1 VSLVAKANI
10 FASLRARITTVP
22 VLAVFIAVFAWGI
35 GPLLFL
41 APSISINSVLFYR
54 VLFWPPLL
62 FFIAT
67 RNGRKIDRSIFR
79 TVLLPGVL
87 FGVSTIF
94 GFTAIVETSVANATI
109 IGNVSTAMVLFAAPK
124 FLNESIS
131 RWQVLL
137 ALTSFAGVVAI
148 VVGAGNTG
156 GSSIYGDLLAFIN
169 AATWTL
175 YFISSKRRRLEGF
188 DTWQFLFGVSVVQA
202 CVVVPYSLITSD
214 DILQITWRDLGF
226 LIAMTL
232 FSGTIGHSFMLWA
245 QKYVD
250 ASVSSLILLLGPVIS
265 AFGAWLVYGQQISLM
280 QLIGGAIVLVS
291 LAGVVRLAN
300 SVKVS
305 KDVVA
310 TADPLLNS
318 IP

>member
-1 VSLVAKANI
+1 MKVLA
-10 FASLRARITTVP
+10 LARKQIAAVP

-62 FFIAT
+62 YLIVR
-67 RNGRKIDRSIFR
+67 RNGAKLNDKLFRS
-79 TVLLPGVL
+79 VLVPGIL

-94 GFTAIVETSVANATI
+94 GFTAITTTSVANATI
-109 IGNVSTAMVLFAAPK
+109 IGNISTAMVLFVAPR
-124 FLNESIS
+124 FLNEKIS
-131 RWQVLL
+131 KSQVLL
-137 ALTSFAGVVAI
+137 ALTSFAGVAAI
-148 VVGAGNTG
+148 VFGAGNTG
-156 GSSIYGDLLAFIN
+156 GSSLFGDALALVN
-169 AATWTL
+169 ALTWTI
-175 YFISSKRRRLEGF
+175 YFISSKRRRVDGV
-188 DTWQFLFGVSVVQA
+188 DTWQFLFGVSVIQVF
-202 CVVVPYSLITSD
+202 VVVPYALLTSN

-265 AFGAWLVYGQQISLM
+265 SAGAWLVYGQQISLV
-280 QLIGGAIVLVS
+280 QVIGGAIVLAS
-291 LAGVVRLAN
+291 LAGVVRMSSSAKINKEVL
-300 SVKVS
+300 S
-305 KDVVA
+305 

-318 IP
+318 NP

>member
-1 VSLVAKANI
+1 MKVLA
-10 FASLRARITTVP
+10 LARKQIAAVP

-62 FFIAT
+62 YLIVR
-67 RNGRKIDRSIFR
+67 RNGAKINEKLFRS
-79 TVLLPGVL
+79 VLVPGIL

-94 GFTAIVETSVANATI
+94 GFTAITTTSVANATI
-109 IGNVSTAMVLFAAPK
+109 IGNISTAMVLFVAPR
-124 FLNESIS
+124 FLNEKIS
-131 RWQVLL
+131 KSQVVL
-137 ALTSFAGVVAI
+137 AFTSFAGVAAI
-148 VVGAGNTG
+148 VFGAGNTG
-156 GSSIYGDLLAFIN
+156 GSSLFGDFLALVN
-169 AATWTL
+169 ALTWTV
-175 YFISSKRRRLEGF
+175 YFISSKRRRVDGV
-188 DTWQFLFGVSVVQA
+188 DTWQFLFGVSVIQVF
-202 CVVVPYSLITSD
+202 VVVPYALLTSN

-265 AFGAWLVYGQQISLM
+265 SAGAWLVYGQQISLV
-280 QLIGGAIVLVS
+280 QVIGGAIVLAS
-291 LAGVVRLAN
+291 LAGVVRMSSSAKINKEVL
-300 SVKVS
+300 S
-305 KDVVA
+305 

-318 IP
+318 NP

>member
-1 VSLVAKANI
+1 MKVLA
-10 FASLRARITTVP
+10 LARKQIAAVP
-22 VLAVFIAVFAWGI
+22 VIAVFIAVFAWGI

-62 FFIAT
+62 YLIVR
-67 RNGRKIDRSIFR
+67 RNGAKINDKLFRS
-79 TVLLPGVL
+79 VLVPGIL

-94 GFTAIVETSVANATI
+94 GFTAITTTSVANATI
-109 IGNVSTAMVLFAAPK
+109 IGNISTAMVLFVAPR
-124 FLNESIS
+124 FLNEKIS
-131 RWQVLL
+131 KSQVVL
-137 ALTSFAGVVAI
+137 AFTSFAGVATI
-148 VVGAGNTG
+148 VFGAGNTG
-156 GSSIYGDLLAFIN
+156 GSSLFGDSLALVN
-169 AATWTL
+169 ALTWTA
-175 YFISSKRRRLEGF
+175 YFISSKRRRVDGV
-188 DTWQFLFGVSVVQA
+188 DTWQFLFGVSVIQVFI
-202 CVVVPYSLITSD
+202 VVPYALVTSN

-265 AFGAWLVYGQQISLM
+265 SAGAWLVYGQQISLV
-280 QLIGGAIVLVS
+280 QVIGGAIVLAS
-291 LAGVVRLAN
+291 LAGVVRMSSSAKINKEVL
-300 SVKVS
+300 S
-305 KDVVA
+305 

-318 IP
+318 NP

>member
-1 VSLVAKANI
+1 MKVLA
-10 FASLRARITTVP
+10 LARKQIAAVP

-62 FFIAT
+62 YLIVR
-67 RNGRKIDRSIFR
+67 RNGAKLNDKLFRS
-79 TVLLPGVL
+79 VLVPGIL

-94 GFTAIVETSVANATI
+94 GFTAITTTSVANATI
-109 IGNVSTAMVLFAAPK
+109 IGNISTAMVLFVAPR
-124 FLNESIS
+124 FLNEKIS
-131 RWQVLL
+131 KSQVLL
-137 ALTSFAGVVAI
+137 AFTSFAGVAAI
-148 VVGAGNTG
+148 VFGAGNTG
-156 GSSIYGDLLAFIN
+156 GSSLFGDFLALVN
-169 AATWTL
+169 ALTWTV
-175 YFISSKRRRLEGF
+175 YFISSKRRRVDGV
-188 DTWQFLFGVSVVQA
+188 DTWQFLFGVSVIQVFI
-202 CVVVPYSLITSD
+202 VVPYALLTSN

-265 AFGAWLVYGQQISLM
+265 SAGAWLVYGQQISLV
-280 QLIGGAIVLVS
+280 QVIGGAIVLAS
-291 LAGVVRLAN
+291 LAGVVRMSSSAKINKEVL
-300 SVKVS
+300 S
-305 KDVVA
+305 

-318 IP
+318 NP

>member
-1 VSLVAKANI
+1 MKVLA
-10 FASLRARITTVP
+10 LARKQIAAVP

-62 FFIAT
+62 YLIVR
-67 RNGRKIDRSIFR
+67 RNGAKLNDKLFRS
-79 TVLLPGVL
+79 VLVPGIL

-94 GFTAIVETSVANATI
+94 GFTAITTTSVANATI
-109 IGNVSTAMVLFAAPK
+109 IGNISTAMVLFVAPR
-124 FLNESIS
+124 FLNEKIS
-131 RWQVLL
+131 KSQVLL
-137 ALTSFAGVVAI
+137 AFTSFAGVAAI
-148 VVGAGNTG
+148 VFGAGNTG
-156 GSSIYGDLLAFIN
+156 GSSLFGDFLALIN
-169 AATWTL
+169 ALTWTV
-175 YFISSKRRRLEGF
+175 YFISSKRRRVDGV
-188 DTWQFLFGVSVVQA
+188 DTWQFLFGVSVIQVF
-202 CVVVPYSLITSD
+202 VVVPYALLTSN

-265 AFGAWLVYGQQISLM
+265 SAGAWLVYGQQISLV
-280 QLIGGAIVLVS
+280 QVIGGAIVLAS
-291 LAGVVRLAN
+291 LAGVVRMSSSAKINKEVL
-300 SVKVS
+300 S
-305 KDVVA
+305 

-318 IP
+318 NP

>member
-1 VSLVAKANI
+1 MNLVSGA
-10 FASLRARITTVP
+10 RARIAAVP

-41 APSISINSVLFYR
+41 APSLSINSILFYR

-62 FFIAT
+62 YLIA
-67 RNGRKIDRSIFR
+67 RRGGRKINKKLFRS
-79 TVLLPGVL
+79 VWLPGML

-94 GFTAIVETSVANATI
+94 GFTAIIETSVANATI

-124 FLNESIS
+124 FLNEKIS

-137 ALTSFAGVVAI
+137 AFTSFAGVVAI

-156 GSSIYGDLLAFIN
+156 GSSLFGDFLALIN
-169 AATWTL
+169 ALTWTF
-175 YFISSKRRRLEGF
+175 YFISSKRRRVDGV
-188 DTWQFLFGVSVVQA
+188 DTWQFLYGVSVIQVL
-202 CVVVPYSLITSD
+202 VVVPYSLITSD
-214 DILQITWRDLGF
+214 DITQITLRDLGF

-265 AFGAWLVYGQQISLM
+265 SIGAWLVYNQNISVIQIV
-280 QLIGGAIVLVS
+280 GGVVVLAS
-291 LAGVVRLAN
+291 LAGVVRLSSA
-300 SVKVS
+300 VKISREVLG
-305 KDVVA
+305 

-318 IP
+318 NP

>member
-1 VSLVAKANI
+1 MKVLA
-10 FASLRARITTVP
+10 LARKQIAAVP
-22 VLAVFIAVFAWGI
+22 VLGVFIAVFAWGI

-62 FFIAT
+62 YLIVR
-67 RNGRKIDRSIFR
+67 RNGAKINDKLFRS
-79 TVLLPGVL
+79 VLVPGIL

-94 GFTAIVETSVANATI
+94 GFTAITTTSVANATI
-109 IGNVSTAMVLFAAPK
+109 IGNISTAMVLFVAPR
-124 FLNESIS
+124 FLNEKIS
-131 RWQVLL
+131 KSQVLL
-137 ALTSFAGVVAI
+137 AFTSFAGVAAI
-148 VVGAGNTG
+148 VFGAGNTG
-156 GSSIYGDLLAFIN
+156 GSSLFGDFLALVN
-169 AATWTL
+169 ALTWTV
-175 YFISSKRRRLEGF
+175 YFISSKRRRVDGV
-188 DTWQFLFGVSVVQA
+188 DTWQFLFGVSVIQVF
-202 CVVVPYSLITSD
+202 VVVPYALLTSN

-265 AFGAWLVYGQQISLM
+265 SAGAWLVYGQQISLV
-280 QLIGGAIVLVS
+280 QVIGGAIVLAS
-291 LAGVVRLAN
+291 LAGVVRMSSSAKINKEVL
-300 SVKVS
+300 S
-305 KDVVA
+305 

-318 IP
+318 NP

>member
-1 VSLVAKANI
+1 MKVLA
-10 FASLRARITTVP
+10 LARKQIAAVP

-62 FFIAT
+62 YLIVR
-67 RNGRKIDRSIFR
+67 RNGAKINDKLFRS
-79 TVLLPGVL
+79 VLVPGIL

-94 GFTAIVETSVANATI
+94 GFTAITTTSVANATI
-109 IGNVSTAMVLFAAPK
+109 IGNISTAMVLFVAPR
-124 FLNESIS
+124 FLNEKIS
-131 RWQVLL
+131 KSQVVL
-137 ALTSFAGVVAI
+137 ALTSFAGVAAI
-148 VVGAGNTG
+148 VFGAGNTG
-156 GSSIYGDLLAFIN
+156 GSSLFGDFLALVN
-169 AATWTL
+169 ALTWTV
-175 YFISSKRRRLEGF
+175 YFISSKRRRVDGV
-188 DTWQFLFGVSVVQA
+188 DTWQFLFGVSVIQVFI
-202 CVVVPYSLITSD
+202 VVPYALLTSN

-265 AFGAWLVYGQQISLM
+265 SAGAWLVYGQQISLV
-280 QLIGGAIVLVS
+280 QVIGGAIVLAS
-291 LAGVVRLAN
+291 LAGVVRMSSSAKINKEVL
-300 SVKVS
+300 S
-305 KDVVA
+305 

-318 IP
+318 NP

>member
-1 VSLVAKANI
+1 MKVLA
-10 FASLRARITTVP
+10 LARKQIAAVP

-62 FFIAT
+62 YLIVR
-67 RNGRKIDRSIFR
+67 RNGAKINDKLFRS
-79 TVLLPGVL
+79 VLVPGIL

-94 GFTAIVETSVANATI
+94 GFTAITTTSVANATI
-109 IGNVSTAMVLFAAPK
+109 IGNISTAMVLFVAPR
-124 FLNESIS
+124 FLNEKIS
-131 RWQVLL
+131 KSQVLL
-137 ALTSFAGVVAI
+137 AFTSFAGVAAI
-148 VVGAGNTG
+148 VFGAGNTG
-156 GSSIYGDLLAFIN
+156 GSSLFGDFLALVN
-169 AATWTL
+169 ALTWTV
-175 YFISSKRRRLEGF
+175 YFISSKRRRVDGV
-188 DTWQFLFGVSVVQA
+188 DTWQFLFGVSVIQVF
-202 CVVVPYSLITSD
+202 VVVPYALVTSN

-265 AFGAWLVYGQQISLM
+265 SAGAWLVYGQQISLV
-280 QLIGGAIVLVS
+280 QVIGGAIVLAS
-291 LAGVVRLAN
+291 LAGVVRMSSSAKINKEVL
-300 SVKVS
+300 S
-305 KDVVA
+305 

-318 IP
+318 NP

>member
-1 VSLVAKANI
+1 MKVLA
-10 FASLRARITTVP
+10 LARKQIAAVP

-62 FFIAT
+62 YLIVR
-67 RNGRKIDRSIFR
+67 RNGAKLNDKLFRS
-79 TVLLPGVL
+79 VLVPGIL

-94 GFTAIVETSVANATI
+94 GFTAITTTSVANATI
-109 IGNVSTAMVLFAAPK
+109 IGNISTAMVLFVAPR
-124 FLNESIS
+124 FLNEKIS
-131 RWQVLL
+131 KSQVVL
-137 ALTSFAGVVAI
+137 ALTSFAGVAAI
-148 VVGAGNTG
+148 VIGAGNTG
-156 GSSIYGDLLAFIN
+156 GSSLFGDFLALVN
-169 AATWTL
+169 ALTWTI
-175 YFISSKRRRLEGF
+175 YFISSKRRRVDGV
-188 DTWQFLFGVSVVQA
+188 DTWQFLFGVSVIQVF
-202 CVVVPYSLITSD
+202 VVVPYALLTSN

-226 LIAMTL
+226 LIAMTV

-265 AFGAWLVYGQQISLM
+265 SAGAWLVYGQQISLV
-280 QLIGGAIVLVS
+280 QVIGGAIVLAS
-291 LAGVVRLAN
+291 LAGVVRMSSSAKINKEVL
-300 SVKVS
+300 S
-305 KDVVA
+305 

-318 IP
+318 NP

>member
-1 VSLVAKANI
+1 MKVIAL
-10 FASLRARITTVP
+10 ARKQIAAVP
-22 VLAVFIAVFAWGI
+22 VLAVFIAVFAWGV

-62 FFIAT
+62 YLIVR
-67 RNGRKIDRSIFR
+67 RNGAKLNDKLFRS
-79 TVLLPGVL
+79 VLVPGIL

-94 GFTAIVETSVANATI
+94 GFTAITTTSVANATI
-109 IGNVSTAMVLFAAPK
+109 IGNISTAMVLFVAPR
-124 FLNESIS
+124 FLNEKIS
-131 RWQVLL
+131 KSQVLL
-137 ALTSFAGVVAI
+137 AFTSFAGVATI
-148 VVGAGNTG
+148 VFGAGNTG
-156 GSSIYGDLLAFIN
+156 GSSLFGDSLALVN
-169 AATWTL
+169 ALTWTV
-175 YFISSKRRRLEGF
+175 YFISSKRRRVDGV
-188 DTWQFLFGVSVVQA
+188 DTWQFLFGVSVIQVF
-202 CVVVPYSLITSD
+202 VVVPYALLTSN

-265 AFGAWLVYGQQISLM
+265 SAGAWLVYGQQISFV
-280 QLIGGAIVLVS
+280 QVIGGAIVLAS
-291 LAGVVRLAN
+291 LAGVVRMSSSAKINKEVL
-300 SVKVS
+300 S
-305 KDVVA
+305 

-318 IP
+318 NP

>member
-1 VSLVAKANI
+1 MKLLGVA
-10 FASLRARITTVP
+10 RARVTAVP

-41 APSISINSVLFYR
+41 APSISINSILFYR

-62 FFIAT
+62 YLIA
-67 RNGRKIDRSIFR
+67 RRGGRQINKKLFRS
-79 TVLLPGVL
+79 VVVPGAL

-94 GFTAIVETSVANATI
+94 GFTAIIETSVANATI

-124 FLNESIS
+124 YLNETIS

-137 ALTSFAGVVAI
+137 AFTSFAGVIAI
-148 VVGAGNTG
+148 VLGAGNTG
-156 GSSIYGDLLAFIN
+156 GSSLFGDLLALVN
-169 AATWTL
+169 ALTWTF
-175 YFISSKRRRLEGF
+175 YFISSKRRRIDGV
-188 DTWQFLFGVSVVQA
+188 DTWQFLFGVSVIQVL
-202 CVVVPYSLITSD
+202 VVVPYALVTSN

-265 AFGAWLVYGQQISLM
+265 SIGAWLVYGQNISPM
-280 QLIGGAIVLVS
+280 QVIGGVVVLAS
-291 LAGVVRLAN
+291 LAGVVRL
-300 SVKVS
+300 SGVVKVS
-305 KDVVA
+305 KEVLS

-318 IP
+318 NP

>member
-1 VSLVAKANI
+1 MKVLA
-10 FASLRARITTVP
+10 LARRQITAVP

-62 FFIAT
+62 YLIVR
-67 RNGRKIDRSIFR
+67 RNGAKINNKLFRS
-79 TVLLPGVL
+79 VLVPGIL

-94 GFTAIVETSVANATI
+94 GFTAITTTSVANATI
-109 IGNVSTAMVLFAAPK
+109 IGNISTAMVLFVAPR
-124 FLNESIS
+124 FLNEKIS
-131 RWQVLL
+131 KSQVVL
-137 ALTSFAGVVAI
+137 ALTSFAGVAAI
-148 VVGAGNTG
+148 VFGAGNTG
-156 GSSIYGDLLAFIN
+156 GSSLFGDFLALVN
-169 AATWTL
+169 ALTWTI
-175 YFISSKRRRLEGF
+175 YFISSKRRRVDGV
-188 DTWQFLFGVSVVQA
+188 DTWQFLFGVSVIQVF
-202 CVVVPYSLITSD
+202 VVVPYALLTSN

-226 LIAMTL
+226 LIAMTV

-265 AFGAWLVYGQQISLM
+265 SAGAWLVYGQQISLV
-280 QLIGGAIVLVS
+280 QVIGGAIVLAS
-291 LAGVVRLAN
+291 LAGVVRMSSSAKINKEVL
-300 SVKVS
+300 S
-305 KDVVA
+305 

-318 IP
+318 NP

>member
-1 VSLVAKANI
+1 MKVLA
-10 FASLRARITTVP
+10 LARKQIAAVP

-62 FFIAT
+62 YLIVR
-67 RNGRKIDRSIFR
+67 RNGAKINDKLFRS
-79 TVLLPGVL
+79 VLVPGIL

-94 GFTAIVETSVANATI
+94 GFTAITTTSVANATI
-109 IGNVSTAMVLFAAPK
+109 IGNISTAMVLFVAPR
-124 FLNESIS
+124 FLNEKIS
-131 RWQVLL
+131 KSQVVL
-137 ALTSFAGVVAI
+137 AFTSFAGVAAI
-148 VVGAGNTG
+148 VFGAGNTG
-156 GSSIYGDLLAFIN
+156 GSSLFGDFLALVN
-169 AATWTL
+169 ALTWTV
-175 YFISSKRRRLEGF
+175 YFISSKRRRVDGV
-188 DTWQFLFGVSVVQA
+188 DTWQFLFGVSVIQVF
-202 CVVVPYSLITSD
+202 VVVPYALVTSN
-214 DILQITWRDLGF
+214 DIFQITWRDLGF

-265 AFGAWLVYGQQISLM
+265 SAGAWLVYGQQISLV
-280 QLIGGAIVLVS
+280 QVIGGAIVLAS
-291 LAGVVRLAN
+291 LAGVVRMSSSAKIN
-300 SVKVS
+300 
-305 KDVVA
+305 KDVLS

-318 IP
+318 NP

>member
-1 VSLVAKANI
+1 MNLVSGA
-10 FASLRARITTVP
+10 RARIAAVP

-41 APSISINSVLFYR
+41 APSLSINSILFYR

-62 FFIAT
+62 YLIA
-67 RNGRKIDRSIFR
+67 RRGGRKINKKLFRS
-79 TVLLPGVL
+79 VWLPGML
-87 FGVSTIF
+87 FGISTIF
-94 GFTAIVETSVANATI
+94 GFTAIIETSVANATI

-124 FLNESIS
+124 FLNEKIS

-137 ALTSFAGVVAI
+137 AFTSFAGVVAI

-156 GSSIYGDLLAFIN
+156 GSSLFGDFLALIN
-169 AATWTL
+169 ALTWTF
-175 YFISSKRRRLEGF
+175 YFISSKRRRVDGV
-188 DTWQFLFGVSVVQA
+188 DTWQFLYGVSVIQVL
-202 CVVVPYSLITSD
+202 VVVPYSLITSD
-214 DILQITWRDLGF
+214 DITQITLRDLGF

-265 AFGAWLVYGQQISLM
+265 SIGAWLVYNQNISVIQIV
-280 QLIGGAIVLVS
+280 GGAVVLAS
-291 LAGVVRLAN
+291 LAGVVRLSSA
-300 SVKVS
+300 VKISREVLG
-305 KDVVA
+305 

-318 IP
+318 NP

>member
-1 VSLVAKANI
+1 MKLLGVA
-10 FASLRARITTVP
+10 RARVTAVP

-41 APSISINSVLFYR
+41 APSISINSILFYR

-62 FFIAT
+62 YLIA
-67 RNGRKIDRSIFR
+67 RRGGRQINKKLFRS
-79 TVLLPGVL
+79 VVVPGAL

-94 GFTAIVETSVANATI
+94 GFTAIIETSVANATI

-124 FLNESIS
+124 YLNETIS

-137 ALTSFAGVVAI
+137 AFTSFAGVIAI
-148 VVGAGNTG
+148 VLGAGNTG
-156 GSSIYGDLLAFIN
+156 GSSLFGDFLALVN
-169 AATWTL
+169 ALTWTF
-175 YFISSKRRRLEGF
+175 YFISSKRRRIDGV
-188 DTWQFLFGVSVVQA
+188 DTWQFLFGVSVIQVL
-202 CVVVPYSLITSD
+202 VVVPYALVTSN

-265 AFGAWLVYGQQISLM
+265 SIGAWLVYGQNISPM
-280 QLIGGAIVLVS
+280 QVIGGVVVLAS
-291 LAGVVRLAN
+291 LAGVVRL
-300 SVKVS
+300 SGVVKVS
-305 KDVVA
+305 KEVLS

-318 IP
+318 NP

>member
-1 VSLVAKANI
+1 MKVLA
-10 FASLRARITTVP
+10 LARKQIAAVP

-62 FFIAT
+62 YLIVR
-67 RNGRKIDRSIFR
+67 RNGAKINDKLFRS
-79 TVLLPGVL
+79 VLVPGIL

-94 GFTAIVETSVANATI
+94 GFTAITTTSVANATI
-109 IGNVSTAMVLFAAPK
+109 IGNISTAMVLFVAPR
-124 FLNESIS
+124 FLNEKIS
-131 RWQVLL
+131 KSQVLL
-137 ALTSFAGVVAI
+137 AFTSFAGVAAI
-148 VVGAGNTG
+148 VFGAGNTG
-156 GSSIYGDLLAFIN
+156 GSSLFGDFLALIN
-169 AATWTL
+169 ALTWTV
-175 YFISSKRRRLEGF
+175 YFISSKRRRVDGV
-188 DTWQFLFGVSVVQA
+188 DTWQFLFGVSVIQVF
-202 CVVVPYSLITSD
+202 VVVPYALLTSN

-265 AFGAWLVYGQQISLM
+265 SAGAWLVYGQQISLV
-280 QLIGGAIVLVS
+280 QVIGGAIVLAS
-291 LAGVVRLAN
+291 LAGVVRMSSSAKINKEVL
-300 SVKVS
+300 S
-305 KDVVA
+305 

-318 IP
+318 NP

>member
-1 VSLVAKANI
+1 MKVLA
-10 FASLRARITTVP
+10 LARKQIAAVP

-62 FFIAT
+62 YLIVR
-67 RNGRKIDRSIFR
+67 RNGAKLNDKLLRS
-79 TVLLPGVL
+79 VLVPGIL

-94 GFTAIVETSVANATI
+94 GFTAITTTSVANATI
-109 IGNVSTAMVLFAAPK
+109 IGNISTAMVLFVAPR
-124 FLNESIS
+124 FLNEKIS
-131 RWQVLL
+131 KSQVLL
-137 ALTSFAGVVAI
+137 ALTSFAGVAAI
-148 VVGAGNTG
+148 VFGAGNTG
-156 GSSIYGDLLAFIN
+156 GSSLFGDFLALVN
-169 AATWTL
+169 ALTWTV
-175 YFISSKRRRLEGF
+175 YFISSKRRRVDGV
-188 DTWQFLFGVSVVQA
+188 DTWQFLFGVSVIQVF
-202 CVVVPYSLITSD
+202 VVVPYALLTSN

-265 AFGAWLVYGQQISLM
+265 SAGAWLVYGQQISLV
-280 QLIGGAIVLVS
+280 QVIGGAIVLAS
-291 LAGVVRLAN
+291 LAGVVRMSSSAKINKEVL
-300 SVKVS
+300 S
-305 KDVVA
+305 

-318 IP
+318 NP

>member
-1 VSLVAKANI
+1 MKVLA
-10 FASLRARITTVP
+10 LARKQIAAVP

-62 FFIAT
+62 YLIVR
-67 RNGRKIDRSIFR
+67 RNGAKINDKLFRS
-79 TVLLPGVL
+79 VLVPGIL

-94 GFTAIVETSVANATI
+94 GFTAITTTSVANATI
-109 IGNVSTAMVLFAAPK
+109 IGNISTAMVLFVAPR
-124 FLNESIS
+124 FLNEKIS
-131 RWQVLL
+131 KSQVLL
-137 ALTSFAGVVAI
+137 AFTSFAGVAAI
-148 VVGAGNTG
+148 VFGAGNTG
-156 GSSIYGDLLAFIN
+156 GSSLFGDFLALVN
-169 AATWTL
+169 ALTWTV
-175 YFISSKRRRLEGF
+175 YFISSKRRRVDGV
-188 DTWQFLFGVSVVQA
+188 DTWQFLFGVSVIQVF
-202 CVVVPYSLITSD
+202 VVVPYALLTSN

-265 AFGAWLVYGQQISLM
+265 SAGAWLVYGQQISLV
-280 QLIGGAIVLVS
+280 QVIGGAIVLAS
-291 LAGVVRLAN
+291 LAGVVRMSSSAKINKEVL
-300 SVKVS
+300 S
-305 KDVVA
+305 

-318 IP
+318 NP

>member
-1 VSLVAKANI
+1 MKVIAL
-10 FASLRARITTVP
+10 ARKQIAAVP
-22 VLAVFIAVFAWGI
+22 VLAVFIAVFAWGV

-62 FFIAT
+62 YLIVR
-67 RNGRKIDRSIFR
+67 RNGAKLNDKLFRS
-79 TVLLPGVL
+79 VLVPGIL

-94 GFTAIVETSVANATI
+94 GFTAITTTSVANATI
-109 IGNVSTAMVLFAAPK
+109 IGNISTAMVLFVAPR
-124 FLNESIS
+124 FLNEKIS
-131 RWQVLL
+131 KSQVVL
-137 ALTSFAGVVAI
+137 ALTSFAGVATI
-148 VVGAGNTG
+148 VFGAGNTG
-156 GSSIYGDLLAFIN
+156 GSSLFGDSLALVN
-169 AATWTL
+169 ALTWTA
-175 YFISSKRRRLEGF
+175 YFISSKRRRVDGV
-188 DTWQFLFGVSVVQA
+188 DTWQFLFGVSVIQVF
-202 CVVVPYSLITSD
+202 VVVPYALLTSN

-265 AFGAWLVYGQQISLM
+265 SAGAWLVYGQQISFV
-280 QLIGGAIVLVS
+280 QVIGGAIVLAS
-291 LAGVVRLAN
+291 LAGVVRMSSSAKINKEVL
-300 SVKVS
+300 S
-305 KDVVA
+305 

-318 IP
+318 NP

>member
-1 VSLVAKANI
+1 MKVLA
-10 FASLRARITTVP
+10 LARKQIAAVP

-62 FFIAT
+62 YLIVR
-67 RNGRKIDRSIFR
+67 RNGAKINDKLFRS
-79 TVLLPGVL
+79 VLVPGIL

-94 GFTAIVETSVANATI
+94 GFTAITTTSVANATI
-109 IGNVSTAMVLFAAPK
+109 IGNISTAMVLFVAPR
-124 FLNESIS
+124 FLNEKIS
-131 RWQVLL
+131 KSQVVL
-137 ALTSFAGVVAI
+137 AFTSFAGVAAI
-148 VVGAGNTG
+148 VFGAGNTG
-156 GSSIYGDLLAFIN
+156 GSSLFGDFLALVN
-169 AATWTL
+169 ALTWTV
-175 YFISSKRRRLEGF
+175 YFISSKRRRVDGV
-188 DTWQFLFGVSVVQA
+188 DTWQFLFGVSMIQVF
-202 CVVVPYSLITSD
+202 VVVPYALVTSN

-265 AFGAWLVYGQQISLM
+265 SAGAWLVYGQQISLV
-280 QLIGGAIVLVS
+280 QVIGGAIVLAS
-291 LAGVVRLAN
+291 LAGVVRMSSSAKIN
-300 SVKVS
+300 
-305 KDVVA
+305 KDVLS

-318 IP
+318 NS

>member
-1 VSLVAKANI
+1 MKVLA
-10 FASLRARITTVP
+10 LARKQITAVP

-62 FFIAT
+62 YLIVR
-67 RNGRKIDRSIFR
+67 RNGAKLNDKLFRS
-79 TVLLPGVL
+79 VLVPGIL

-94 GFTAIVETSVANATI
+94 GFTAITTTSVANATI
-109 IGNVSTAMVLFAAPK
+109 IGNISTAMVLFVAPR
-124 FLNESIS
+124 FLNEKIS
-131 RWQVLL
+131 KSQVVL
-137 ALTSFAGVVAI
+137 ALTSFAGVAAI
-148 VVGAGNTG
+148 VFGAGNTG
-156 GSSIYGDLLAFIN
+156 GSSLFGDFLALVN
-169 AATWTL
+169 ALTWTI
-175 YFISSKRRRLEGF
+175 YFISSKRRRVDGV
-188 DTWQFLFGVSVVQA
+188 DTWQFLYGVSVIQVF
-202 CVVVPYSLITSD
+202 VVVPYALLTSN

-226 LIAMTL
+226 LIAMTV

-265 AFGAWLVYGQQISLM
+265 SAGAWLVYGQQISLV
-280 QLIGGAIVLVS
+280 QVIGGAIVLAS
-291 LAGVVRLAN
+291 LAGVVRMSSSAKINKEVL
-300 SVKVS
+300 S
-305 KDVVA
+305 

-318 IP
+318 NP

>member
-1 VSLVAKANI
+1 MKVLA
-10 FASLRARITTVP
+10 LARKQITAVP

-62 FFIAT
+62 YLIVR
-67 RNGRKIDRSIFR
+67 RNGAKLNDKLFRS
-79 TVLLPGVL
+79 VLVPGIL

-94 GFTAIVETSVANATI
+94 GFTAITTTSVANATI
-109 IGNVSTAMVLFAAPK
+109 IGNISTAMVLFVAPQ
-124 FLNESIS
+124 FLNEKIS
-131 RWQVLL
+131 KSQVVL
-137 ALTSFAGVVAI
+137 ALTSFAGVAAI
-148 VVGAGNTG
+148 VFGAGNTG
-156 GSSIYGDLLAFIN
+156 GSSLFGDFLALVN
-169 AATWTL
+169 ALTWTI
-175 YFISSKRRRLEGF
+175 YFISSKRRRVDGV
-188 DTWQFLFGVSVVQA
+188 DTWQFLFGVSVIQVF
-202 CVVVPYSLITSD
+202 VVVPYALLTSN

-265 AFGAWLVYGQQISLM
+265 SAGAWLVYGQQISLV
-280 QLIGGAIVLVS
+280 QVIGGAIVLAS
-291 LAGVVRLAN
+291 LAGVVRMSSSAKINKEVL
-300 SVKVS
+300 S
-305 KDVVA
+305 

-318 IP
+318 NP

>member
-1 VSLVAKANI
+1 MKVLA
-10 FASLRARITTVP
+10 LARKQIAAVP

-62 FFIAT
+62 YLIVR
-67 RNGRKIDRSIFR
+67 RNGAKLNDKLFRS
-79 TVLLPGVL
+79 VLVPGIL

-94 GFTAIVETSVANATI
+94 GFTAITTTSVANATI
-109 IGNVSTAMVLFAAPK
+109 IGNISTAMVLFVAPR
-124 FLNESIS
+124 FLNEKIS
-131 RWQVLL
+131 KSQVLL
-137 ALTSFAGVVAI
+137 ALTSFAGVAAI
-148 VVGAGNTG
+148 VFGAGNTG
-156 GSSIYGDLLAFIN
+156 GSSLFGDFLALVN
-169 AATWTL
+169 ALTWTI
-175 YFISSKRRRLEGF
+175 YFISSKRRRVDGV
-188 DTWQFLFGVSVVQA
+188 DTWQFLFGVSVIQVF
-202 CVVVPYSLITSD
+202 VVVPYALLTSN

-265 AFGAWLVYGQQISLM
+265 SAGAWLVYGQQISLV
-280 QLIGGAIVLVS
+280 QVIGGAIVLAS
-291 LAGVVRLAN
+291 LAGVVRMSSSAKINKEVL
-300 SVKVS
+300 S
-305 KDVVA
+305 

-318 IP
+318 NP